1 MNLVIYADE
10 SGIHGGKT
18 GSQPH
23 SEVATVA
30 GYAGKVESWGKLRRD
45 WKAILDKHHVDYFHY
60 SPLRY
65 ALRVAERGHS
75 VSQKGNPYRGWSKS
89 QAEDFLL
96 DCARVATAG
105 NRLPVGVDFDT
116 RGYSQSTIPEHLK
129 LAHPPAG
136 AVWMFYETAMRQIK
150 RKWPTARGPIVFC
163 FDQTDNQE
171 WLTEAHLVHR
181 DFERA
186 YEKKLPRIGGI
197 SFEDKKQPE
206 NYGLQAADLY
216 AGRLRELARFIL
228 KYNPAKDMPLTE
240 LDRVLFGRL
249 GVKSMREILSRRS
262 GVRLA
267 RPTA

>member
-1 MNLVIYADE
+1 MIAPCLSGSNPFRVAPTTCSGYPFRKSNAKRASDAAVRRLPVDERAFRQWFSLFGGEVLVNLVIYADE

-30 GYAGKVESWGKLRRD
+30 GYAGKVESWVKLQRD

-75 VSQKGNPYRGWSKS
+75 VSQKRNPYCGWSKS

-96 DCARVATAG
+96 DCARVAAAG
-105 NRLPVGVDFDT
+105 NRLPVGADFDT

-136 AVWMFYETAMRQIK
+136 AVWAFYETAMPQIK
-150 RKWPTARGPIVFC
+150 RRWP
-163 FDQTDNQE
+163 
-171 WLTEAHLVHR
+171 
-181 DFERA
+181 
-186 YEKKLPRIGGI
+186 
-197 SFEDKKQPE
+197 
-206 NYGLQAADLY
+206 
-216 AGRLRELARFIL
+216 
-228 KYNPAKDMPLTE
+228 
-240 LDRVLFGRL
+240 
-249 GVKSMREILSRRS
+249 
-262 GVRLA
+262 
-267 RPTA
+267 